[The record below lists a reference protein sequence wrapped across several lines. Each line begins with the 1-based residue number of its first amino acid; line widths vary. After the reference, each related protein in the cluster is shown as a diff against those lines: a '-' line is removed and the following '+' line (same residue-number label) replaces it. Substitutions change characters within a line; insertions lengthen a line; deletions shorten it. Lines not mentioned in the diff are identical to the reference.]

1 MAFATELMDTR
12 YEWSGTLTETGV
24 DVVEA
29 VPGRHVFRTLLVP
42 YLRDLGADAT
52 TQVAFF
58 ASGVR
63 FDLAEEWAEF
73 RVDGVVERQ
82 TVLPY
87 GYESRRGLC
96 GLVRLDLVE
105 PGETLRWSVVSSATP
120 REVSG

>member
-1 MAFATELMDTR
+1 MC
-12 YEWSGTLTETGV
+12 YEYSGTLTETGI

-29 VPGRHVFRTLLVP
+29 VPGHQVFRTLLVP
-42 YLRDLGADAT
+42 YLRDLGVGAT
-52 TQVAFF
+52 TQVAFL

-73 RVDGVVERQ
+73 HVDGVVERQ

-105 PGETLRWSVVSSATP
+105 PGETLRWSVMSSATAG
-120 REVSG
+120 EVSR